1 MQIVIV
7 GSEHMPVAEARR
19 LAMLRLGFGGHAVDA
34 GDAKP

>member
-19 LAMLRLGFGGHAVDA
+19 LAMLRRGFGGHAVEARDS
-34 GDAKP
+34 KP